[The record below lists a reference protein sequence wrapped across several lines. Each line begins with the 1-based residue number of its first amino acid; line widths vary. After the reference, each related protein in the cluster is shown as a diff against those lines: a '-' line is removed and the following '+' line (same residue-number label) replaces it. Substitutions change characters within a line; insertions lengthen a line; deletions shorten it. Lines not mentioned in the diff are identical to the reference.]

1 LSLYSDPLIHLS
13 HYVSIILPWLLYLYD
28 NIQDP
33 AHHTLL
39 ALQDDTVDDIHIVCS
54 LMFLMCETVVLLLSD
69 GDDHVN
75 YLWWYLAQCHTQ
87 DILSKCFSSFLIV
100 YLHYISGM
108 TGKSV
113 EKQQDEII
121 FY

>member
-1 LSLYSDPLIHLS
+1 MSLYSDPLIHLS

-39 ALQDDTVDDIHIVCS
+39 ALQGDRVDDIHIVCS